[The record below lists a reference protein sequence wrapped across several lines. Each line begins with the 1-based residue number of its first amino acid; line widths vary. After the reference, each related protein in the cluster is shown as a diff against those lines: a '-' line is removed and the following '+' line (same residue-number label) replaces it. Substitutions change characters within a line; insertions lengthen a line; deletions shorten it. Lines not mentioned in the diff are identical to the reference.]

1 MCARLIC
8 ARLIKPS
15 VMQSFY
21 PPTLFYCFNYKST
34 TRQLNKENRSNFFY
48 NDLINLLNFEASDLK
63 LDKKTWK
70 DIDINSL
77 GYVDKKPDW
86 NVNSVNP
93 LYLITN
99 RVYGSIS
106 EKNGAKYLTINKGD
120 SVLQNYDQVLS
131 GIKYHIDKIKRKRL
145 ILTPNVTVNLKSC
158 L

>member
-1 MCARLIC
+1 M
-8 ARLIKPS
+8 
-15 VMQSFY
+15 
-21 PPTLFYCFNYKST
+21 
-34 TRQLNKENRSNFFY
+34 
-48 NDLINLLNFEASDLK
+48 LNFEASDLK